1 MVHFFLTEKLQLT
14 NEEWMAEYHH
24 FTTLPKTLYLSNDH
38 HWFLKGLGKLYNGEI
53 KLTTPKPTDQS

>member
-1 MVHFFLTEKLQLT
+1 
-14 NEEWMAEYHH
+14 MAEYHH
-24 FTTLPKTLYLSNDH
+24 FTTLPKTLYLRNDH